1 VNHVLQ
7 KVINRDPV
15 FTGGFHTNVMAV
27 VFKKPCFEF
36 KNTFVESGKAF
47 LLIGRKDT
55 VVDCSNDCGDEK
67 RLVNINATAD
77 MVDNSHNTK
86 GLLSKIQEAID
97 CPAAPLSNCLNN
109 P

>member
-36 KNTFVESGKAF
+36 KNTFVESGKAS
-47 LLIGRKDT
+47 LLIRRKET
-55 VVDCSNDCGDEK
+55 VADCSDDCGDEK
-67 RLVNINATAD
+67 RLVNINAAAD
-77 MVDNSHNTK
+77 LVDNSHNTK
-86 GLLSKIQEAID
+86 KPPFKDTGSH
-97 CPAAPLSNCLNN
+97 
-109 P
+109 

>member
-1 VNHVLQ
+1 
-7 KVINRDPV
+7 
-15 FTGGFHTNVMAV
+15 MAV

-36 KNTFVESGKAF
+36 KNTFVESGKASF
-47 LLIGRKDT
+47 LIRRKKT
-55 VVDCSNDCGDEK
+55 VVDCSDDCGDEK

-97 CPAAPLSNCLNN
+97 YPAAPLSNCLNN